1 MRLTVLPKTTLG
13 KWALGLSIA
22 FIILIW
28 WKIQGSMPIP
38 VFAIAAIGLAGFT
51 VVIIAIFRNKDKAI
65 LNLLPLLVGLV
76 ILLWIAAELLF
87 PH

>member
-1 MRLTVLPKTTLG
+1 MRFTFLPKTTLG

-38 VFAIAAIGLAGFT
+38 TFAIAAIGLAGFT

>member
-1 MRLTVLPKTTLG
+1 MRFTFLPKTTLG

-22 FIILIW
+22 FIIFIW

-38 VFAIAAIGLAGFT
+38 TFAIAAIGLAGFT
-51 VVIIAIFRNKDKAI
+51 VVITAIFRNKDKAI

-76 ILLWIAAELLF
+76 ILLWTAAELLF

>member
-1 MRLTVLPKTTLG
+1 MRFTFLPKTKLG
-13 KWALGLSIA
+13 KWALGLSIV

-38 VFAIAAIGLAGFT
+38 TFAIAAIGLAGFT
-51 VVIIAIFRNKDKAI
+51 VVIIAILRNKDKAI

-76 ILLWIAAELLF
+76 ILFWIAAELMF